1 MSRPLRIA
9 MFVGSF
15 PVVSETFIVRQITG
29 LLDRGHDLDIYA
41 DTRAEPNLPVHP
53 EIVSH
58 RLLERTTF
66 MDMPPET
73 APWEMPVW
81 PITGRTWPPGA
92 ETSIHNS
99 VRAARAFPKLLR
111 CLFSY
116 PRLTAMV
123 LSPSQF
129 RYQAASLSA
138 LHRLAG
144 LARTSKQYDV
154 LHAHFGPVG
163 NSFRFAR
170 ELWHAPL
177 MVSFHGYDFCTLPR
191 KEGAGMYRQLFETA
205 DAITVN
211 SEFTRRQVE
220 RLGCPPA
227 KLHKIPV
234 GLNPVEFRFRE
245 RTHQP
250 NETIRFLSVGRL
262 VEIKGHE
269 FAIRAVAKLRECSA
283 SIRYDIVG
291 DGPLRKNLE
300 ELVAKLGLQEIAVLR
315 GALNCT
321 EVRRLMDDAHLF
333 LLASVNVEGDQEGQ
347 GLVLQEAQACGL
359 PVIATNHG
367 ALPEG
372 LVPGQSGFLVPERD
386 VDALAERLNYLI
398 EHPDL
403 WPIMG
408 RLGREFV
415 EVNYDIRKLNSLL
428 VELYTKIIVSFSKP
442 EQAV

>member
-1 MSRPLRIA
+1 
-9 MFVGSF
+9 
-15 PVVSETFIVRQITG
+15 
-29 LLDRGHDLDIYA
+29 
-41 DTRAEPNLPVHP
+41 
-53 EIVSH
+53 
-58 RLLERTTF
+58 
-66 MDMPPET
+66 MDVPPKT
-73 APWEMPVW
+73 CPWEMPVL

-138 LHRLAG
+138 LHRLAR
-144 LARTSKQYDV
+144 LARTSKQYNV

-163 NSFRFAR
+163 NTFRFAR

-220 RLGCPPA
+220 RLRCPPV

-234 GLNPVEFRFRE
+234 GLNPVEFCFRE
-245 RTHQP
+245 RTHKP
-250 NETIRFLSVGRL
+250 NETIRILSVGRL
-262 VEIKGHE
+262 VEIKGNE
-269 FAIRAVAKLRECSA
+269 FAIRAVAKIREASP

-291 DGPLRKNLE
+291 DGPLRKKLE
-300 ELVAKLGLQEIAVLR
+300 ELSARLVLQEIAVLH
-315 GALNCT
+315 GALNGT

-347 GLVLQEAQACGL
+347 GLVLQAAQDCG
-359 PVIATNHG
+359 
-367 ALPEG
+367 
-372 LVPGQSGFLVPERD
+372 
-386 VDALAERLNYLI
+386 
-398 EHPDL
+398 
-403 WPIMG
+403 
-408 RLGREFV
+408 
-415 EVNYDIRKLNSLL
+415 
-428 VELYTKIIVSFSKP
+428 
-442 EQAV
+442 